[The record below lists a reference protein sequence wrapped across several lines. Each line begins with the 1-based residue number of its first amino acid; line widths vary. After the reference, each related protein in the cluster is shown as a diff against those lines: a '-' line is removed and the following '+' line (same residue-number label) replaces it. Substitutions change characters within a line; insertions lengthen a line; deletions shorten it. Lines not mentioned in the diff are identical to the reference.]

1 MIKFTL
7 KCADGH
13 QFESWFQNSGA
24 YDKLQQAGQLGCAIC
39 GGNSVEK
46 AIMAPRVNVPSKAKA
61 KPAPSL
67 EGPMSE
73 AEAAMKQLRAHIEAT
88 SEDVG
93 DKFADEVRAIH
104 YGDAPERSIF
114 GEARGSD
121 AKELIDEGIPVAPL
135 PWSSQK
141 PKAN

>member
-7 KCADGH
+7 KCGDGH
-13 QFESWFQNSGA
+13 QFESWFQNSSA
-24 YDKLQQAGQLGCAIC
+24 YEKLHSAGQLSCAIC
-39 GGNSVEK
+39 GGAGIEK
-46 AIMAPRVNVPSKAKA
+46 AIMAPRVNVPKKVDA
-61 KPAPSL
+61 PAEPSL
-67 EGPMSE
+67 KAPMSE
-73 AEAAMKQLRAHIEAT
+73 AEAAVKQLRDHIEAN

-93 DKFADEVRAIH
+93 DRFADEVRAIH

-114 GEARGSD
+114 GEALGSD